1 MVEETEEGLALVIHV
16 AIFLVSFVLLFVG
29 LGLGLQVSGWAALG
43 AWIAAFLLFVANLV
57 LMKRC

>member
-1 MVEETEEGLALVIHV
+1 MMLVVHV
-16 AIFLVSFVLLFVG
+16 AILLVSFVLLFVG

-43 AWIAAFLLFVANLV
+43 AWIAAFLLIVGNIV

>member
-1 MVEETEEGLALVIHV
+1 MALVIHV

-43 AWIAAFLLFVANLV
+43 AWIAAFVLFVANLV